1 MHVRYKY
8 VVCTRVCEIFEV
20 ERKQYYDMKRIILM
34 TLMAMFMSLGIY
46 AQSSMTDDQVLQFAL
61 KEQQAG
67 TTQAQIVTKLMQR
80 GVDITQIRRV
90 KKKLERESGTQGL
103 GVVDNTGKTTGDR
116 SRGKKTTTMAVTA
129 EDELEA
135 ESKTS
140 GRVSRLTDAQKR
152 TFNEN
157 DPEFQEFL
165 RAYRDVLPDSM
176 TIQDEFD
183 EFVAMKYEK
192 LKNAKKVF
200 GRDIFN
206 NQELT
211 FEPNQNI
218 ATPEN
223 YVLGPGDD
231 VYIDVYGGSQ
241 KTFEGTIS
249 PDGEVTIEGF
259 GPIKLGGLSVSQ
271 ANARVRSKLGSRY
284 QSSNI
289 KLTVGQTKSIS
300 VHVMGEVKI
309 PGTYTVSAFATVFH
323 ALYMAGG
330 PSELGT
336 LRDIKVFRN
345 NKSIASVDIY
355 DYILNGKIRGDIR
368 LHEGDV
374 IRVGTYDCLVNVA
387 GKVKR
392 PMYYEMK
399 STESMKTLI
408 EYAGGF
414 AGDAYTRSVRVV
426 RKNGRQYSVHN
437 VTEIDMSSFL
447 MCDGDSVNVDSVMA
461 RYENTVEIKGGVF
474 RPGMYQLGGNITS
487 VRSLVNSAE
496 GVTEQAFTDRAI
508 IHRLKADRTLEVVSV
523 DLKGVLSGEKPDVA
537 LKSEDVLFVPTKE
550 DMQAE
555 RTITIYGE
563 VYYPGVYQYA
573 DNESIE
579 DFILQA
585 GGLKETASTV
595 KVDVSRRIMDTSAT
609 EASSDIARTFSF
621 SLKDGFVVDGENG
634 FKLQPYDEVYVR
646 KSPVSVEQQN
656 VEVSGE
662 VLFEGFYTL
671 SNKGDRLSDIIKAA
685 GGLTTA
691 GYARGARLERRITP
705 EERIRMEEVMK
716 MQREQLEE
724 IQEEQLLTTKTAATN
739 LNNSEKMN
747 KFKVNDTYY
756 VGIDLEKAL
765 ANPGCDE
772 DIVLR
777 EGDKILVPEYNG
789 TVKING
795 AVMYPNTVNYVNG
808 KRARYYLN
816 QAGGCANSAKKSG
829 AYIIYQ
835 NGTVA
840 KVSDGARPLPGCE
853 IVVPYK
859 AKKSLQSVQ
868 QWVTIGTGVASLATI
883 IATLANIIK

>member
-1 MHVRYKY
+1 
-8 VVCTRVCEIFEV
+8 
-20 ERKQYYDMKRIILM
+20 M
-34 TLMAMFMSLGIY
+34 TLMAMMVSLGMY

-67 TTQAQIVTKLMQR
+67 TSQAQIVTKLMQR

-90 KKKLERESGTQGL
+90 KKKIERESGSSGL
-103 GVVDNTGKTTGDR
+103 GVVDNTGKTSADR
-116 SRGKKTTTMAVTA
+116 SRSKTNSQSMTA
-129 EDELEA
+129 EDEALA
-135 ESKTS
+135 DGRTS
-140 GRVSRLTDAQKR
+140 ARVSRLQDSQKR
-152 TFNEN
+152 TFDEN

-165 RAYRDVLPDSM
+165 RAYKDVLPDSL
-176 TIQDEFD
+176 TILDEFD
-183 EFVAMKYEK
+183 EFIADKYQK
-192 LKNAKKVF
+192 MKNAKKVF

-206 NQELT
+206 NPELT

-218 ATPEN
+218 ATPDN
-223 YVLGPGDD
+223 YVLGPGDN
-231 VYIDVYGGSQ
+231 VYIDVYGASQ
-241 KTFEGTIS
+241 KTFDGTIS
-249 PDGEVTIEGF
+249 PDGEVTLEGF
-259 GPIKLGGLSVSQ
+259 GPIKLGGLSVKD
-271 ANARVRSKLGSRY
+271 ANSRVRAKLGPRF
-284 QSSNI
+284 QSSSI
-289 KLTVGQTKSIS
+289 KLTVGQTKAITIN
-300 VHVMGEVKI
+300 VWGEVKI

-336 LRDIKVFRN
+336 LRNIKVFRN
-345 NKSIASVDIY
+345 NKQIATVDIY
-355 DYILNGKIRGDIR
+355 DYILNGKMRGDIR
-368 LHEGDV
+368 LRDNDV
-374 IRVGTYDCLVNVA
+374 IMVDTYDCLVNVA

-399 STESMKTLI
+399 SSESMAQLLD
-408 EYAGGF
+408 YAGGF

-426 RKNGRQYSVHN
+426 RKNGRTYSIHN
-437 VTEIDMSSFL
+437 VVGEEMTSFL
-447 MCDGDSVNVDSVMA
+447 MADGDSVNVDSVLA
-461 RYENTVEIKGGVF
+461 RFENTVEIKGGVF
-474 RPGMYQLGGNITS
+474 RPGMYQLGGSITS
-487 VRSLVNSAE
+487 VRSLVSHAE
-496 GVTEQAFTDRAI
+496 GVTEQAFTNRAI
-508 IHRLKADRTLEVVSV
+508 IHRMKADRTLEVISV
-523 DLKGVLSGEKPDVA
+523 DLKGVLDGSKPDVA

-563 VYYPGVYQYA
+563 VYYPGVYQFA
-573 DNESIE
+573 DNETVE

-595 KVDVSRRIMDTSAT
+595 KVDVSRRIVDAAAT
-609 EASSDIARTFSF
+609 EYNPTIAQTFSF
-621 SLKDGFVVDGENG
+621 SLKDGFVVDGESG

-646 KSPVSVEQQN
+646 KSPAAGEQQN
-656 VEVSGE
+656 VEVTGE
-662 VLFEGFYTL
+662 VLFQGFYTL
-671 SNKGDRLSDIIKAA
+671 SNKGERLSDIIKAA
-685 GGLTTA
+685 GGLTSA
-691 GYARGARLERRITP
+691 GYAKGARLERRITP

-724 IQEEQLLTTKTAATN
+724 LQEEQSLLSKTATPN

-747 KFKVNDTYY
+747 KFKVGDTYY
-756 VGIDLEKAL
+756 VGIDLDKAL

-777 EGDKILVPEYNG
+777 EGDKLLVPEYNG

-808 KRARYYLN
+808 KKARYYLS
-816 QAGGCANSAKKSG
+816 QAGGCANNAKKSG

-840 KVSDGARPLPGCE
+840 KVNDGARPLPGCE

-859 AKKSLQSVQ
+859 AKKGLQNAQ